1 MIENKIAKSS
11 LITLDLG
18 DFIIEGERVQLDVS
32 KFLINKL
39 FLKEKDFREKLKN
52 YDWSCYKNKLVA
64 IYCSTDAIVPAWAY
78 MLITLKLQALAKHTS
93 LSNNLEQFESELF
106 DKAISKIDLNQFK
119 DKKVLI
125 KGCNFKYIPFS
136 AYVSIS
142 DMLLPVVNS
151 LMYGEACSNVII
163 YKKKK

>member
-1 MIENKIAKSS
+1 MRILWIEDDPEITAELFFGKEILHSHDVLTIRDFEDAHKAIA
-11 LITLDLG
+11 
-18 DFIIEGERVQLDVS
+18 
-32 KFLINKL
+32 
-39 FLKEKDFREKLKN
+39 
-52 YDWSCYKNKLVA
+52 
-64 IYCSTDAIVPAWAY
+64 
-78 MLITLKLQALAKHTS
+78 
-93 LSNNLEQFESELF
+93 NNLEQFESELF
-106 DKAISKIDLNQFK
+106 DKAISKINLNQFK

-151 LMYGEACSNVII
+151 LMYGEACSNVMI